1 MRIAIAA
8 CLAFFLLSCS
18 ATRVPLPSLSA
29 ASSGDASVARGEY
42 LVRSVA
48 VCGHCHAADR
58 KNPDGPLSGGIEFR
72 NWRIG
77 TARGSNLTPDPE
89 TGLGNWTDAE
99 IVRAIRNGQ
108 RKDGRLLAPVMPYE
122 WFHGMSDAD
131 ALAVARYLK
140 SLPPVRNEVKQ
151 DPSFAFKAGKLFFLR
166 PLPDV
171 AITTPPASDA
181 VKYGAY
187 LAQHV
192 GLCADCHTQRVGLL
206 QKPDKSRL
214 FGGMTNPP
222 PGFPAKPP
230 NVTPDPDAGIGK
242 WTEADFVRAIRTGI
256 EPSGEKLHPF
266 MPWMQ
271 LKRMTDADLHAMYA
285 YLRTVRPVR

>member
-1 MRIAIAA
+1 MRIAIVS
-8 CLAFFLLSCS
+8 CLAFLVLSCGH
-18 ATRVPLPSLSA
+18 AQVPLPALSA

-42 LVRSVA
+42 IVRTVS

-58 KNPDGPLSGGIEFR
+58 KDPDGPLSGGIEFR

-77 TARGSNLTPDPE
+77 TARASNLTPDPE
-89 TGLGNWTDAE
+89 TGLGSWTEAE
-99 IVRAIRNGQ
+99 IVRAIRNGV

-151 DPSFAFKAGKLFFLR
+151 SPSFAFRLGKVFFLR
-166 PLPDV
+166 PLADV
-171 AITTPPASDA
+171 AVSTPPASDA
-181 VKYGAY
+181 VRTGAY
-187 LAQHV
+187 LTQHV
-192 GLCADCHTQRVGLL
+192 GLCADCHTQRTGLL
-206 QKPDKSRL
+206 QKADKSRL

-230 NVTPDPDAGIGK
+230 NITPDPEKGIGK
-242 WTEADFVRAIRTGI
+242 WTEADFVRAMREGV

-266 MPWMQ
+266 MPWPQ
-271 LKRMTDADLHAMYA
+271 LKRITDGDLHAMWV
-285 YLRTVRPVR
+285 YLRTVPPVR